1 MNENGPKNL
10 FSKKVQDVVLDAH
23 FVRPKLK
30 VKTKTVFLSLS
41 SFCFLMV
48 KIEEILN
55 NLQSRLPSKRS
66 INYLQLICF
75 FLLSDK

>member
-30 VKTKTVFLSLS
+30 VKTKTQFLSSS

-48 KIEEILN
+48 KLRI
-55 NLQSRLPSKRS
+55 
-66 INYLQLICF
+66 F
-75 FLLSDK
+75 